1 MDNWHKFF
9 DGWTVHKT
17 VKIQERFI
25 EKILKYTDK
34 NSRILELAA
43 GSGLTSFIL
52 CYSGRTN
59 IWASDIDET
68 LVEAIRNKF
77 GLLCPIVDMFD
88 INTNDKFYDCVFHQG
103 ALEHFSDEDII
114 RTLKEQG
121 RASKYVIFDIPN
133 GRRELL
139 SFIPHS
145 FFKAPKEFGNERFL
159 FIRKWKKLIKAAG
172 LELVEYDGRRLNKI
186 FKYLPFN
193 LENNDFINKH
203 FGTSSIFVCRS
214 KGKNEQ
220 D

>member
-9 DGWTVHKT
+9 DGWTVFRT

-25 EKILKYTDK
+25 KKILQYTDK
-34 NSRILELAA
+34 NSRMLELAA

-68 LVEAIRNKF
+68 LVEAIKNKF

-88 INTNDKFYDCVFHQG
+88 INTNDKYYDCVFHQG
-103 ALEHFSDEDII
+103 ALEHFNDEDIV

-133 GRRELL
+133 GRRFDKTQEY
-139 SFIPHS
+139 
-145 FFKAPKEFGNERFL
+145 GNERFMYVS
-159 FIRKWKKLIKAAG
+159 KWKKLIREAG